1 MSATRIRNAGLS
13 DEQLAV
19 LRARLENK
27 RMELRARLA
36 RESAVP
42 RESENLVE
50 PLEAAEQT
58 REQDDAITFASRDR
72 DMLGEVERAL
82 RKIAAGDYGVS
93 EISGEPIPFERL
105 LAVPWTRQD
114 SDEDEDA
121 LPGAPS

>member
-1 MSATRIRNAGLS
+1 MSANRIRNAGLS

-50 PLEAAEQT
+50 PLDAAEQT
-58 REQDDAITFASRDR
+58 REQDDAISFANRDR
-72 DMLGEVERAL
+72 EMLGEVQRAL
-82 RKIAAGDYGVS
+82 DKIAAGTYGVS

-105 LAVPWTRQD
+105 LALPWTRQD
-114 SDEDEDA
+114 SDEDEDV